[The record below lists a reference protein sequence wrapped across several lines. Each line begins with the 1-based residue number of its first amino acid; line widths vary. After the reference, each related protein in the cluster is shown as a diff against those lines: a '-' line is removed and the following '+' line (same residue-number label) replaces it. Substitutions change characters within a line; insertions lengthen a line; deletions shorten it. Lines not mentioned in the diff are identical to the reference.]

1 VEVGGRWSGSGNNGG
16 GWWLW
21 WRSQVH
27 ISQPLLETVA
37 LEPLTKGT
45 NGGGYACILL
55 ATVVAVVAGL
65 VQLVKQ
71 FRGQVRLLAGLAVQ
85 VSFLTLLAPQFNEAV
100 VVVQVVVVVLVR
112 LVREAVGQELQL
124 LVMPEH
130 P

>member
-1 VEVGGRWSGSGNNGG
+1 MALMAGMVALGEA
-16 GWWLW
+16 
-21 WRSQVH
+21 QVQ

-37 LEPLTKGT
+37 LEPLTKGLM
-45 NGGGYACILL
+45 GVGILHLL